1 MRRFALTAAVLVLSA
16 APALSQSALRID
28 MGNTVNVLELD
39 QYQARNELYLRQT
52 GQRNIAR
59 VRQSGTV
66 NSAEIHQT
74 GRANSA
80 SLWQSGSGA
89 NTAAINQ
96 YATVAQAEGRTSRV
110 TRSMVVDGSDSS
122 YLSAYQNAGVSILQI
137 TRDPQPYGRLGR
149 R

>member
-16 APALSQSALRID
+16 VPALSQSALRID

-39 QYQARNELYLRQT
+39 QYQAKNELYLRQT
-52 GQRNIAR
+52 GQKNIAR
-59 VRQSGTV
+59 IRQTGAV

-74 GRANSA
+74 GRANST
-80 SLWQSGSGA
+80 SLWQAGTGA
-89 NTAAINQ
+89 NTAQINQ
-96 YATVAQAEGRTSRV
+96 YATVAEAAGKTSRV
-110 TRSMVVDGSDSS
+110 SRAMVVDGSDSS